1 MDSDITRYYEEWWEN
16 PNDPRGYI
24 FKKLNRVVKKF
35 LPDGAGQTALDVG
48 SGKGAIVSLL
58 RERGFRVTAL
68 DLNGDFLRDIKRR
81 FPEVECLEGRF
92 DDVDCR
98 GPYNL
103 VTAVEFIQNLDRPA
117 LGRFFEKAAGLTDH
131 LIVTVSN
138 RNSLHGFWARWRGF
152 IKDFV
157 YVYTPREVEQRLEA
171 GGFRIVR
178 RRGVG
183 LLTPLT
189 WLPGFKRKVL
199 PIWLAKAVNPVGD
212 RLLPRLCHLYY
223 LEAVKNRPKEVRP

>member
-1 MDSDITRYYEEWWEN
+1 MDSNITRYYEEWWEN
-16 PNDPRGYI
+16 PNDPRGCI
-24 FKKLNRVVKKF
+24 FEKLNRVVKKF
-35 LPDGAGQTALDVG
+35 LPDGVGKTALDVG
-48 SGKGAIVSLL
+48 SGKGTIVSFL

-68 DLNGDFLRDIKRR
+68 DLNGNFLRDIKRR
-81 FPEVECLEGRF
+81 FPEVECLEGQF

-98 GPYNL
+98 GPYDL
-103 VTAVEFIQNLDRPA
+103 VTAVEFIQNLDRPS
-117 LGRFFEKAAGLTDH
+117 LDRFFQKTAGLTDH
-131 LIVTVSN
+131 LIVTISN

-157 YVYTPREVEQRLEA
+157 HVYSPREVEQRLEA
-171 GGFRIVR
+171 GCFHIVR

-189 WLPGFKRKVL
+189 WLPDFERKVL
-199 PIWLAKAVNPVGD
+199 PIWLARVVNPLGD

-223 LEAVKNRPKEVRP
+223 LEAVKNRPEEVRS